1 MFLPPQLSF
10 SHIQNLAAPILN
22 ISQHT
27 HKNMSTPNKNEQGD
41 TESREVVTTGK
52 RWWTGERVHGVTFMV
67 TDGS

>member
-1 MFLPPQLSF
+1 MKDK
-10 SHIQNLAAPILN
+10 
-22 ISQHT
+22 HT
-27 HKNMSTPNKNEQGD
+27 HTKMSKPNKNEQGD